1 MDGQEFAN
9 HLLKLSTEVENF
21 INNDSPE
28 IMGKLAVDHFKESFQ
43 DEGFTDAAFE
53 KWDEVKRR
61 LNPKTK
67 GAKASR
73 KILTGDT
80 GDLGMSIDYKN
91 AANGQVTLYSDK
103 AYADAH
109 NSGTTTAGRSR
120 NVRIPKR
127 QFIGDSEVLNQKITE
142 KLTEGLDNT
151 IKKAP

>member
-80 GDLGMSIDYKN
+80 GDLGMSIDYTN
-91 AANGQVTLYSDK
+91 AANGEVTIYSDK
-103 AYADAH
+103 AYAEAH
-109 NSGTTTAGRSR
+109 NKGTDKAGRNNSTT
-120 NVRIPKR
+120 IPKR